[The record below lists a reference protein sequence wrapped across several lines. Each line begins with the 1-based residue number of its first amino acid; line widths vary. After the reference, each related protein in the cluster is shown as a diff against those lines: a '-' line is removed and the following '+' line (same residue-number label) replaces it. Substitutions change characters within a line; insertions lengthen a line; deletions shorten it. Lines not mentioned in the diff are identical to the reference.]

1 MSHPKKIEN
10 LEQYFINREIMNDT
24 ARQVAK
30 DLRLAPFEISFEAD
44 APAPYEQMMQ
54 FVLPAITELFSGQAQ
69 KLQQTIYQVDLSESR
84 FRAALRAENPSLALA
99 DEILKRLLQKV
110 VIRRLYS
117 NGAAGV

>member
-1 MSHPKKIEN
+1 MSHPKRIEN

-30 DLRLAPFEISFEAD
+30 DLRLAPFEISFEENS
-44 APAPYEQMMQ
+44 PSPYEQMMQ
-54 FVLPAITELFSGQAQ
+54 NVLPAITELLNGNAQ
-69 KLQQTIYQVDLSESR
+69 KLQQTIYQVDLSETR
-84 FRAALRAENPSLALA
+84 FRGALRTENPALTLA

-117 NGAAGV
+117 SGNAGA